1 MSNLALALGQNFSGL
16 PLPNEAG
23 GFINPEAIVE
33 SFELE
38 PGMKVADFGSGSG
51 YFTIL
56 MAQKVGPRGVVTAL
70 DILESTL
77 EVVRSRA
84 VVSGLTNLQTVRADL
99 EVYGSSSLPDASQ
112 NLVLIANLLFQSNQK
127 PEVLKEAR
135 RVLSANGKLIVM
147 EWKKEA
153 GSLGP
158 PLGSRM
164 DRMEVRDLGESL
176 GLSFVREIN
185 AGSFHFGLMFKK

>member
-16 PLPNEAG
+16 ALPNEAG

-164 DRMEVRDLGESL
+164 DQMEVRDLGESL